1 MKKLYFLLAF
11 LFSSLAF
18 NAQDISIYGFL
29 PSNNPDTDFLRLGGL
44 DPITGNI
51 FDEDSIYPVNAYAL
65 GSSTF
70 DTDSKSFMFIGVDT
84 GFNFRLYTRSLRTN
98 TTLSDPIINQ
108 TINDLQYDMNSMN
121 TYGLGNYISDSVLI
135 DSINNVWMYEYAT
148 NFLQI
153 DQDSGAI
160 IELGQ
165 MPDISAFPL
174 GSSTFDAND
183 GRYIVNAYDTSFVER
198 LVIIKAENGDVISK
212 SPISFIGGGFF
223 NNLEYNNED
232 DKIYGLFRNSSN
244 SFTAIISVD
253 PSSQNLVDTVFVFTD
268 LQYFIQGS
276 AVLHQ
281 ASQNYIMFYI
291 DNSNTS
297 RIAVINLTSGELLA
311 NSSLSESLTEIEV
324 DNTEYA
330 LAKYHETVSVKE
342 GKLENVFSIYPNP
355 LTINSPLYFKGNMVP
370 EIAII
375 RDMQGR
381 ILNFFS
387 KEELTNGFIPINGL
401 SEGVYILSFQSN
413 TYFETKKLII
423 R

>member
-1 MKKLYFLLAF
+1 MKKLCILIALLTTTVTF
-11 LFSSLAF
+11 Q
-18 NAQDISIYGFL
+18 AQDISIYGFL
-29 PSNNPDTDFLRLGGL
+29 PTNNPDTDFLRLGSL

-51 FDEDSIYPVNAYAL
+51 FEEDSIYPVNAYAL

-70 DTDSKSFMFIGVDT
+70 DTGSKSFMFIGVDT
-84 GFNFRLYTRSLRTN
+84 GFNFRLYTRSLRTE

-108 TINDLQYDMNSMN
+108 TINDLQFDMNSMN

-135 DSINNVWMYEYAT
+135 DSINNIWMYEYAT

-160 IELGQ
+160 TELGQ

-198 LVIIKAENGDVISK
+198 LVIINAENGDVISK
-212 SPISFIGGGFF
+212 LPISFNGGGFF

-232 DKIYGLFRNSSN
+232 DKIYGLFRNANN
-244 SFTAIISVD
+244 SFTAIINVD
-253 PSSQNLVDTVFVFTD
+253 PNNQNLVDTVYVFTD

-291 DNSNTS
+291 DNNNIS
-297 RIAVINLTSGELLA
+297 RIAVIDLNAGELTA
-311 NSSLSESLTEIEV
+311 NPALSVSLTEIEV

-330 LAKYHETVSVKE
+330 LTKYHETVSVYE
-342 GKLENVFSIYPNP
+342 ALRENQFIIYPNP
-355 LTINSPLYFKGNMVP
+355 ININSLLYIKGNLIP
-370 EIAII
+370 DFAFIQ
-375 RDMQGR
+375 DMQGR
-381 ILNFFS
+381 LLIS
-387 KEELTNGFIPINGL
+387 YTKEDLANGPIQINGL
-401 SEGVYILSFQSN
+401 YKGVYILSLQSN
-413 TYFETKKLII
+413 NFFETKKLII